1 MKEIDEFIHTYKGTP
16 GVLMYLLGNENN
28 YGLFWEGA
36 ETENIPVEERKS
48 TIQAKFMYQLFNEA
62 AVKIKR
68 MDSSRLWLSVMETF
82 CFWTSLP
89 KNARM

>member
-1 MKEIDEFIHTYKGTP
+1 MVY
-16 GVLMYLLGNENN
+16 
-28 YGLFWEGA
+28 FWEGA

-68 MDSSRLWLSVMETF
+68 MDSSCPIAICNGDLL
-82 CFWTSLP
+82 FWTSLP
-89 KNARM
+89 KNARI